1 MDHQISLPVILSFV
15 TLIIVLG
22 VGFWQLKRVRA
33 SQAKR
38 NERPGGIAGPE

>member
-1 MDHQISLPVILSFV
+1 MEFNFSLPVVLSFV
-15 TLIIVLG
+15 TLLIV
-22 VGFWQLKRVRA
+22 VGIAVFQLMRVRR